1 MTINLVQAHQQ
12 WMNRSPDE
20 TFSSLEDLFAFTSSR
35 KDNSSQQIR
44 EIRDLH
50 TAAMPSGSLVLNGSE
65 RPAALTHWSLG
76 QLASHIGAP
85 ASYLRSLTPEL
96 ANDCLRYGL
105 KNSTRSCNTLYRME
119 GNNNGN
125 SSRVAAAF
133 TGPTY
138 GRIWDADVVG
148 QLIEATDGS
157 SWKTPAELSDAHN
170 SRGTG
175 LYASDRDMF
184 AFMVNEEDAVD
195 VGGAKLGR
203 GFFCWNSETGS
214 STFGLMT
221 FLYNYVCANHI
232 VWGAERVN
240 EINIYH
246 RSHAQ
251 GHFINDAIPALES
264 FVRDSSFKD
273 EIKTMVKGTRETQL
287 GDDLEY
293 VTKRLTNSRFSK
305 SEIEN
310 AWDAAHK
317 QNEDPRTVWGMVQG
331 LTSIAQDIPYIDKR
345 VNLERRAGKLL
356 EVW

>member
-1 MTINLVQAHQQ
+1 MK
-12 WMNRSPDE
+12 RSPDE
-20 TFSSLEDLFAFTSSR
+20 SFKSLEDLFAFTSSR
-35 KDNSSQQIR
+35 KDNSSQSV
-44 EIRDLH
+44 RDLRDLNIEA
-50 TAAMPSGSLVLNGSE
+50 TSSGSLVLNGSE

-85 ASYLRSLTPEL
+85 ASYLRSLSPEL
-96 ANDCLRYGL
+96 AQECLEYGI
-105 KNSTRSCNTLYRME
+105 KNSEKSCNLLYRME
-119 GNNNGN
+119 GNSNGN

-133 TGPTY
+133 TGPVY

-148 QLIEATDGS
+148 QLMEATDGS
-157 SWKTPAELSDAHN
+157 SWKTPAELSDEH
-170 SRGTG
+170 SGRGTG

-195 VGGAKLGR
+195 VDGAKLGR

-232 VWGAERVN
+232 VWGAEQVN

-246 RSHAQ
+246 RSRAQ
-251 GHFINDAIPALES
+251 WNFARDGISLLDR
-264 FVRDSSFKD
+264 FVRNTAMSDD
-273 EIKTMVKGTRETQL
+273 IRAMVKTTRSTQL

-293 VTKRLTNSRFSK
+293 VTKRLTNNRFTK
-305 SEIEN
+305 SEVEN
-310 AWDAAHK
+310 AWDAAK
-317 QNEDPRTVWGMVQG
+317 AQDEDPKTVWGMVQG
-331 LTSIAQDIPYIDKR
+331 LTAAAQGISHIDKR

-356 EVW
+356 ETRMS